1 MANQTQA
8 QQLLERLA
16 SDDDFRARM
25 EREPV
30 AALAD
35 YGFVIDPEIAPDR
48 ISLPTKEHIK
58 ANADLLAKQIEATS
72 GWIVF
77 CR

>member
-1 MANQTQA
+1 MAEQTRA
-8 QQLLERLA
+8 QQLLARLA

-25 EREPV
+25 ESNPV
-30 AALAD
+30 AAFAEH
-35 YGFVIDPEIAPDR
+35 GFVIDPKIAPA
-48 ISLPTKEHIK
+48 SVTLPSKEHIK
-58 ANADLLAKQIEATS
+58 ANADLLEKQFEATS

>member
-1 MANQTQA
+1 MAKQTKA

-25 EREPV
+25 EKEPV
-30 AALAD
+30 AALAE
-35 YGFVIDPEIAPDR
+35 YGFVIDPEIAP
-48 ISLPTKEHIK
+48 SNVALPSKEHIK
-58 ANADLLAKQIEATS
+58 ENADLLAKQLEATS

>member
-1 MANQTQA
+1 MAQQTKA

-16 SDDDFRARM
+16 TDDEFRARM
-25 EREPV
+25 EADPV
-30 AALAD
+30 AAFAD
-35 YGFVIDPEIAPDR
+35 YGFVIDPEIAPG
-48 ISLPTKEHIK
+48 SVTLPSKEHIK
-58 ANADLLAKQIEATS
+58 ANADLLAKQFEASS

>member
-1 MANQTQA
+1 MAKQTQA
-8 QQLLERLA
+8 RQLLERLA

-25 EREPV
+25 EKEPV

-35 YGFVIDPEIAPDR
+35 YGFVIDPEIAPAR
-48 ISLPTKEHIK
+48 ITLPSKDDIKE
-58 ANADLLAKQIEATS
+58 NSDLLAKQLEATS